1 MSRFDYHRSAPE
13 LFEQLMT
20 MTRRL
25 RAGAL
30 DRRLL
35 ELVYVRCSQLN
46 GCAYCLDNHA
56 EAARAAGERQQRLDV
71 LAAWRD
77 APFFDERER
86 AALALAEALTRVA
99 DGGVPEP
106 VWSDA
111 RRHFEDRALAELLFA
126 IATINAWNRL
136 SIAVAAEAPARS

>member
-13 LFEQLMT
+13 LFEQLMIV
-20 MTRRL
+20 TRRL
-25 RAGAL
+25 RTGAL

-71 LAAWRD
+71 LAGWRD

-86 AALALAEALTRVA
+86 AALALAEAVTRVA
-99 DGGVPEP
+99 NGGVPEP

-111 RRHFEDRALAELLFA
+111 RRHFDDRALAELLFA

-136 SIAVAAEAPARS
+136 SIAAAAEPAARS

>member
-111 RRHFEDRALAELLFA
+111 RRHFDDRALAELLFA